1 MHTTIINDCRDAN
14 AAGRQMARAASLI
27 GGGVS
32 FMGVASDL
40 EAAGNLIDALDAY
53 GDAPGIV
60 LVNVAPRD
68 GKAKQWKN
76 GTPFGYFW
84 HKEVLVVASI
94 DGLTLSLV
102 KKLNV
107 TDIVNVLDIPTI
119 VARFVHESVLTQE
132 EGDRISNTQFRSY
145 EFLPRIA
152 GDLLKNKEVISERMN
167 IADVSDASQAVWWT
181 DNFGN
186 CKTTM
191 LLEEISAD
199 VPVQTAF
206 GEVSYFFRLKDV
218 SDGQVALVT
227 GSSGLGASRFL
238 EIVAQGGN
246 AAQLLDVRSGDVL
259 G

>member
-1 MHTTIINDCRDAN
+1 
-14 AAGRQMARAASLI
+14 
-27 GGGVS
+27 
-32 FMGVASDL
+32 
-40 EAAGNLIDALDAY
+40 
-53 GDAPGIV
+53 
-60 LVNVAPRD
+60 
-68 GKAKQWKN
+68 
-76 GTPFGYFW
+76 
-84 HKEVLVVASI
+84 
-94 DGLTLSLV
+94 
-102 KKLNV
+102 
-107 TDIVNVLDIPTI
+107 
-119 VARFVHESVLTQE
+119 
-132 EGDRISNTQFRSY
+132 
-145 EFLPRIA
+145 
-152 GDLLKNKEVISERMN
+152 MN